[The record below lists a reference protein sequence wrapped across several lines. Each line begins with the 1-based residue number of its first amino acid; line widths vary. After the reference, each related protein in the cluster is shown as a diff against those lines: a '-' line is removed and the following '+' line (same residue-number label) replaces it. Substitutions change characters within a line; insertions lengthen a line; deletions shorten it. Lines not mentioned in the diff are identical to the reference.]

1 MLGKLIKYEFKA
13 TGRTFLPLYGAILL
27 VALIQRFLGRSN
39 KGVFEELNTLGNFT
53 NLALGGLLIAL
64 VVITLIVTIQRF
76 QKNLLSDE
84 GYLMFTLPVKIRS
97 LIIAKMLVAVTW
109 VILSGIVGVITFI
122 VLFATGE
129 FFAEVGQMFSIFI
142 PRMMIML
149 QDEVG
154 RMGLFVITQFALA
167 TFLMY
172 IQFVVLIYLSL
183 AIGQFPSFQ
192 KHRTAASFIAF
203 FVINTAINW
212 ITGMTMLG
220 SLYTEANMDP
230 TRSLFIANIMAIVF
244 IVVMFEGTT
253 YILKKHLNLE

>member
-1 MLGKLIKYEFKA
+1 
-13 TGRTFLPLYGAILL
+13 
-27 VALIQRFLGRSN
+27 
-39 KGVFEELNTLGNFT
+39 
-53 NLALGGLLIAL
+53 
-64 VVITLIVTIQRF
+64 
-76 QKNLLSDE
+76 
-84 GYLMFTLPVKIRS
+84 MFTLPVKIRS
-97 LIIAKMLVAVTW
+97 LIITKMLVAVTW

-220 SLYTEANMDP
+220 SLYTGANMDP
-230 TRSLFIANIMAIVF
+230 TKSLFIANIMAIIF

>member
-53 NLALGGLLIAL
+53 NLALVGLFIAL

-97 LIIAKMLVAVTW
+97 LIITKMFVAVTW

-203 FVINTAINW
+203 FVINTAINR

-220 SLYTEANMDP
+220 SLYTGANMDP
-230 TRSLFIANIMAIVF
+230 TKSLFIANIMAIIF

>member
-13 TGRTFLPLYGAILL
+13 TGRTFLPLYGVILL

-53 NLALGGLLIAL
+53 TLALVGLFIAL

-97 LIIAKMLVAVTW
+97 LIITKMLVAVTW

-142 PRMMIML
+142 PRMMIMI
-149 QDEVG
+149 QDEAG

-172 IQFVVLIYLSL
+172 IQFVALIYLSL

-203 FVINTAINW
+203 FVINTVINW
-212 ITGMTMLG
+212 ITGMAMVE
-220 SLYTEANMDP
+220 SLYTATHIDP
-230 TRSLFIANIMAIVF
+230 IRSLFIANIMAVVL
-244 IVVMFEGTT
+244 IVVMFEGTN

>member
-1 MLGKLIKYEFKA
+1 M
-13 TGRTFLPLYGAILL
+13 
-27 VALIQRFLGRSN
+27 
-39 KGVFEELNTLGNFT
+39 
-53 NLALGGLLIAL
+53 
-64 VVITLIVTIQRF
+64 
-76 QKNLLSDE
+76 
-84 GYLMFTLPVKIRS
+84 
-97 LIIAKMLVAVTW
+97 
-109 VILSGIVGVITFI
+109 ITFI

-220 SLYTEANMDP
+220 SLYTGANMDP
-230 TRSLFIANIMAIVF
+230 TKSLFIANIMAIIF